1 MLWVKVLLFTKNA
14 DFLQN
19 NADICKIKR
28 VLVLKGIFFET
39 AYVFVLKYQIWS
51 LEVWIHHRKRNP

>member
-1 MLWVKVLLFTKNA
+1 MLWVKVQFFTKNA

-19 NADICKIKR
+19 NANISKIKR

-39 AYVFVLKYQIWS
+39 KYVFVLTYQIWS
-51 LEVWIHHRKRNP
+51 LEHNSNEF